1 MIDMLIAIAH
11 WCASCAPA
19 GTGVPT
25 TLGAFS
31 GAAGAAGGMS
41 GMSGLAGG
49 DGDGGTG
56 TEGNSSSDA
65 PYSSPGS
72 ASSSSSSSSS
82 SSGSG
87 PGGPPAG
94 APGPTLQQI
103 LQSDGIEPDPY
114 GQAIVGLVAGGFS
127 ALGQGVSYGV
137 AAGGTEAVVTVAGE
151 SAMVVSEETDPVG
164 AANAVGSF
172 FASPFTTVYTSDQFP
187 SDAGPDATVPDAGQ
201 GNTTAP
207 YCPPPPPPYDPG
219 PPPPTPPEQTGLLDP
234 VIDGAKVVGS
244 FFASP
249 FTPVHSADEFPSDAG
264 PDATLPS
271 TGHGDNPD
279 GGAPPTDPPH
289 P

>member
-11 WCASCAPA
+11 WCATCAPA
-19 GTGVPT
+19 GAGVPT

-31 GAAGAAGGMS
+31 GAAGAAGGVGDMS
-41 GMSGLAGG
+41 SLAGG
-49 DGDGGTG
+49 DGDGTG
-56 TEGNSSSDA
+56 TEGNSSNDA
-65 PYSSPGS
+65 PSSSPG
-72 ASSSSSSSSS
+72 SSSSSSSSSNS

-103 LQSDGIEPDPY
+103 LESDGIEPDPY
-114 GQAIVGLVAGGFS
+114 GQAIVGLVGGGFS

-137 AAGGTEAVVTVAGE
+137 AAGGTEAVGTVAGE
-151 SAMVVSEETDPVG
+151 SSMVVAEETNPIG
-164 AANAVGSF
+164 AVQAVGSF
-172 FASPFTTVYTSDQFP
+172 LASPFTTVYTSDQFP
-187 SDAGPDATVPDAGQ
+187 GDAGPDATLPDAGQ
-201 GNTTAP
+201 GNTTPPCDPPA
-207 YCPPPPPPYDPG
+207 PPPFDAG

-249 FTPVHSADEFPSDAG
+249 FTTVYTGDEFPTDAG
-264 PDATLPS
+264 PDATLPNA
-271 TGHGDNPD
+271 GHGDNPD
-279 GGAPPTDPPH
+279 AGAPTKDPPH